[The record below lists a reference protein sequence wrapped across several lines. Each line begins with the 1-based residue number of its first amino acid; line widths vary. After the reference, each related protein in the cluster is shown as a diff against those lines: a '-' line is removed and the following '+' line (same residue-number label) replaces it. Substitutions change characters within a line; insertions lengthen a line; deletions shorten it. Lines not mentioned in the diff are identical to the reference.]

1 MIDLAVEIEA
11 GDWSGLGDAETLCR
25 RAADA
30 ALAVLP
36 DRPTGDLSATLL
48 LTDDATLRE
57 LNRRW
62 RGQDKATNVLSFPTP
77 AAPAGSGRPGMPR
90 ELGDVAL
97 ACETVVRE
105 ARDEERS
112 LADHTAHLVVHGLLH
127 LLGLDHDI
135 DREAAIM
142 EGLEIEALARLGI
155 ADPYLASA

>member
-11 GDWSGLGDAETLCR
+11 GDWSRLGDAEALCR

-36 DRPTGDLSATLL
+36 DRPAGDLAATLL
-48 LTDDATLRE
+48 LTDDAAVRE

-62 RGQDKATNVLSFPTP
+62 RGQDKATDVLSFPTP
-77 AAPAGSGRPGMPR
+77 ALLESSGRRGVPR
-90 ELGDVAL
+90 ELGDIAL
-97 ACETVVRE
+97 ACETVERE
-105 ARDEERS
+105 ARDEGRS
-112 LADHTAHLVVHGLLH
+112 LADHASHLVVHGLLH
-127 LLGLDHDI
+127 LLGLDHGT